1 MHHYFKI
8 LFIYLFI
15 YLFIHLFGSSEVSIL
30 SFVCARKVLYYLNNA
45 SSHFCFGYFWDRIL
59 IFAWVSLECD
69 LSMYT
74 CCLSWDD
81 RCAPSCLI
89 FPLEIGFCK
98 CFTWADL
105 EPQSFWSLSLEW
117 ATGTQHKL
125 YYYFKL
131 SLVEFDWF
139 I

>member
-89 FPLEIGFCK
+89 FPLEMGLANVFPGLA
-98 CFTWADL
+98 WNHYPSDL
-105 EPQSFWSLSLEW
+105 CLWSGYNYRREPLAPSTNYTIILN
-117 ATGTQHKL
+117 
-125 YYYFKL
+125 
-131 SLVEFDWF
+131 
-139 I
+139 